1 MKYLS
6 NLTLPSMS
14 SRRSALTV
22 LNMQEQGAPGS
33 RLRKLASRVSLAT
46 AVVLVVLKLAA
57 WLATGSV
64 ALLTSAVDALV
75 DAASSM
81 VTYFGVRY
89 AERPPDSDHR
99 FGHGKGEAI
108 ASFTQATFLAGA
120 ALVLTFQSVDR
131 LIYPASLGALHIG
144 LWVILVSL
152 LAAAGLVAMQSW
164 VVQKTG
170 STAIA
175 ADRAHYLTDVA
186 VNAAVLIALGVTKWT
201 GWQQADPIGA
211 LAISAYMLW
220 NAQRIAKAALVQLLD
235 RELPGEDRR
244 RIRKAILGCE
254 GACNIHDLRTRYS
267 GDRIFVEY
275 HLEVDGNLTVA
286 RGHAIGDNTESAVE
300 RLFSDMV
307 EVTAHLEPFGIIDE
321 RLDDRVR
328 QGASA

>member
-1 MKYLS
+1 M
-6 NLTLPSMS
+6 
-14 SRRSALTV
+14 
-22 LNMQEQGAPGS
+22 
-33 RLRKLASRVSLAT
+33 
-46 AVVLVVLKLAA
+46 
-57 WLATGSV
+57 
-64 ALLTSAVDALV
+64 
-75 DAASSM
+75 
-81 VTYFGVRY
+81 
-89 AERPPDSDHR
+89 
-99 FGHGKGEAI
+99 
-108 ASFTQATFLAGA
+108 
-120 ALVLTFQSVDR
+120 
-131 LIYPASLGALHIG
+131 
-144 LWVILVSL
+144 
-152 LAAAGLVAMQSW
+152 
-164 VVQKTG
+164 
-170 STAIA
+170 
-175 ADRAHYLTDVA
+175 
-186 VNAAVLIALGVTKWT
+186 TKWT